1 MIELSARVGRLSS
14 DVDTTVALLRMFD
27 TGPLGGRGGHEGD
40 QRVAQ
45 GLLHGVLGGTVEGDA
60 ALLRAGRRCPA
71 AGWQHG
77 SMKLGGC

>member
-60 ALLRAGRRCPA
+60 CCGPDGAVRLPV
-71 AGWQHG
+71 G
-77 SMKLGGC
+77 SMAQ